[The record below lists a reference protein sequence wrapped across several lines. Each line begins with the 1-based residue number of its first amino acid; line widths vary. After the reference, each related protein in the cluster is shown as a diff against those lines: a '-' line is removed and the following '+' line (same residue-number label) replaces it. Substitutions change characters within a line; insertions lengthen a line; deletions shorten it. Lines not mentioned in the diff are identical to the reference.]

1 MGAQR
6 TRLRFEEIKKVVSEK
21 QKRTVLKCYTSGVSK
36 KTRLK
41 KTIFKK
47 INLFF
52 LLFYFLLSLS
62 FSQQDNLCIKGTL
75 QTQTL
80 TIKGSDTLPASP
92 TKGEIYYKTD
102 EDTIYFYDGSQ
113 WQKIGEGQDKTVA
126 SQIVRTQNSRYDA
139 DKTCDGT
146 DDQQEIQQA
155 INDLGNDKGAVY
167 LLEGEYNLSALV
179 RLDSQNSPN
188 YDGISDFNKSIIGT
202 GAGSLLKTDSQTNII
217 ELYYSWGTKRRNLL
231 SQFRMDGNKVG
242 YEGIYAMYL
251 AHSLIDNV
259 WASKFYCIGINL
271 GNAKKSILTSSFA
284 EQCNSRWFSSG
295 MGAYPWAGFSSS
307 ILANNISIRNSH
319 GICTAKG
326 IYSSIISFNIA
337 GYISHI
343 HSASM
348 YNNIFIG
355 NIFSLSHQ
363 QPGHCIVVGN
373 KGGNIGLF
381 IASFN
386 MVSSCNVASI
396 GFGWWWLD
404 DHFNIIWGNIAS
416 RDTGTLIGMKR
427 HKYGLISSNLCFCT
441 SATIGSWRWC
451 WRGIAITNAY
461 GGISTGVYFV
471 GNLIEGGPFSQQI
484 KVEDQG
490 TSTFYTDK
498 LKLTLE
504 GKPLDISNSTYT
516 LDMTTNPRT
525 YFQLNPQ
532 VDTTLSLQDGKSP
545 GDLLILENT
554 SSSYTITIS
563 ESRNIELEKN
573 TLTLGENDTLMLLWD
588 GTKWIQT
595 AYADN

>member
-1 MGAQR
+1 MI
-6 TRLRFEEIKKVVSEK
+6 TKIKKNK
-21 QKRTVLKCYTSGVSK
+21 LKIGNI
-36 KTRLK
+36 LFI
-41 KTIFKK
+41 IF
-47 INLFF
+47 IFCP
-52 LLFYFLLSLS
+52 SLS

-167 LLEGEYNLSALV
+167 LLEGEYLV
-179 RLDSQNSPN
+179 SNAIQLEYGAGFTFTPDRIGDS
-188 YDGISDFNKSIIGT
+188 YKSIIGT
-202 GAGSLLKTDSQTNII
+202 GAGSILKVNADADFCVFK
-217 ELYYSWGTKRRNLL
+217 LYYGRKGCALMSNFQIDGNKASVTGKNCGISLGGWYQVGFKYSIVDNVWIKDLTSWGITLVNRLSIYTDNYILSGIDCKDALRFGSGSKGLSIFSNNFITPQIHFYGYGGGSMQCDIISLNIFPSGNIDLYGYCAYCSRHILLGNIVPGGNIVTRGINPRCNHLVVCSNLL
-231 SQFRMDGNKVG
+231 SGGGGGINYSGGKSMISNNLIKESSFPAINYNGAELVFSNMISESATGGFWADC
-242 YEGIYAMYL
+242 GIY
-251 AHSLIDNV
+251 V
-259 WASKFYCIGINL
+259 
-271 GNAKKSILTSSFA
+271 
-284 EQCNSRWFSSG
+284 
-295 MGAYPWAGFSSS
+295 
-307 ILANNISIRNSH
+307 
-319 GICTAKG
+319 TAP
-326 IYSSIISFNIA
+326 S
-337 GYISHI
+337 
-343 HSASM
+343 
-348 YNNIFIG
+348 
-355 NIFSLSHQ
+355 
-363 QPGHCIVVGN
+363 
-373 KGGNIGLF
+373 
-381 IASFN
+381 
-386 MVSSCNVASI
+386 
-396 GFGWWWLD
+396 
-404 DHFNIIWGNIAS
+404 
-416 RDTGTLIGMKR
+416 
-427 HKYGLISSNLCFCT
+427 LISSNYIYDSVCN
-441 SATIGSWRWC
+441 GGYYY
-451 WRGIAITNAY
+451 GIIIWHPFLKNIY
-461 GGISTGVYFV
+461 IV
-471 GNLIEGGPFSQQI
+471 GNYI
-484 KVEDQG
+484 QG
-490 TSTFYTDK
+490 NYTHPIYDRPSSTFYTDK